1 MVVVMVRSL
10 FLLAVLALCFSELRG
25 VQPKLAQ
32 FLADVTAEGT
42 TAATAMWKGPQ
53 GKGE

>member
-1 MVVVMVRSL
+1 ML
-10 FLLAVLALCFSELRG
+10 VLCLSALRG

-42 TAATAMWKGPQ
+42 TAASAMWKGSE